1 MPGQSSLSE
10 GSRVDRVL
18 EGKVAII
25 TGSGAGIGL
34 AIAKRLAA
42 AGAKIVLSGRHVE
55 RGEAAQ
61 RLLRA
66 ASAEAVFVPADVSSE
81 DEVRRLMETA
91 ISAFHSIAIL
101 INNAGPN
108 GKNFGIGPLHELDSG
123 VFDRAMKIGAYGPF
137 WCCKYALPHM
147 IAGGGGAI
155 INISAVAAVRAL
167 PQFGGYAMSKST
179 LEALGRQVAND
190 YAAAGIRCNTLMVG
204 TVRPAVDDV
213 STLPEGFDIA
223 SLDQRI
229 GRTTML
235 GTVGLYADVADAV
248 LFLVSPQSRYITG
261 ASIPVEGGALGKL
274 QYPDYRDALS

>member
-1 MPGQSSLSE
+1 
-10 GSRVDRVL
+10 VDRVL

-34 AIAKRLAA
+34 AIARRLAA

-55 RGEAAQ
+55 RGDAAQ

-81 DEVRRLMETA
+81 DDVRRLVETA
-91 ISAFHSIAIL
+91 ISAFGSIAIL

-108 GKNFGIGPLHELDSG
+108 GENFGIGPLHQLDSV

-190 YAAAGIRCNTLMVG
+190 YAASGIRCNTLMVG
-204 TVRPAVDDV
+204 TVRPAADDV
-213 STLPEGFDIA
+213 STLPEGFDVA

-235 GTVGLYADVADAV
+235 GTVGLYADVADAA

-274 QYPDYRDALS
+274 QYPDYLDALS